1 MLYLASR
8 SPRRAELLRQIGVAF
23 TPLAADIDETPLP
36 GERPEDYV
44 LRMAREKSRAGF
56 TAVADSPDG
65 WVLGADTSVVLD
77 GEILGKPENR
87 QHAEA
92 LLARLS
98 GRCHQ
103 VLSAVSLQGRGR
115 QASRLQSSRVWFR
128 TLERGEIQAYCRTA
142 EPMDKAGAYA
152 IQGYA
157 AVFVER
163 LEGSYSGVM
172 GLPLLET
179 WQLLK
184 ECSCL

>member
-8 SPRRAELLRQIGVAF
+8 SPRRAELLRQIGVDF
-23 TPLAADIDETPLP
+23 TPVPADIDETPLP
-36 GERPEDYV
+36 GETPEAYV
-44 LRMAREKSRAGF
+44 LRMAQEKSRAGLR
-56 TAVADSPDG
+56 AVNNGSV

-77 GEILGKPENR
+77 GDILGKPESPR
-87 QHAEA
+87 QAEA
-92 LLARLS
+92 MLERLS

-103 VLSAVSLQGRGR
+103 VLSAVCLSRHAHA
-115 QASRLQSSRVWFR
+115 ASRLQTSRVCFR
-128 TLERGEIQAYCRTA
+128 PLETAEIQAYCRTA